1 MNRAEFLVNVLDSTF
16 DKENWYAPL
25 KPAIEGLTAKQASW
39 RPPGEATKSIWEN
52 VNHLIYYKERL
63 VATLVGEEWTRM
75 DGNDTFFI
83 IKPTEEDDDW
93 NLTINRAEN
102 VHNKLKELLT
112 KMSSEDLR
120 DNGLESDL
128 IDILLHDAYHTGQIM
143 LLRKMQG
150 SWPSHR

>member
-1 MNRAEFLVNVLDSTF
+1 MSRAEFLLNVLDSTF
-16 DKENWYAPL
+16 DKESWYAPL
-25 KPAIEGLTAKQASW
+25 KPAIEGLTAKQASF
-39 RPPGEATKSIWEN
+39 RPLGEATKSIWEN

-63 VATLVGEEWTRM
+63 VATLEGQEWTRI

-83 IKPTEEDDDW
+83 TIQTEDDDDW

-102 VHNKLKELLT
+102 VHNKLKELLN
-112 KMSSEDLR
+112 KMSSEELKES
-120 DNGLESDL
+120 GLESDL

>member
-1 MNRAEFLVNVLDSTF
+1 MSRAEFLVDVLDSTF

-25 KPAIEGLTAKQASW
+25 KSAMEGLTAKQASW

-63 VATLVGEEWTRM
+63 VATLEGREWTRM

-83 IKPTEEDDDW
+83 IKQTEDNNDW

-102 VHNKLKELLT
+102 VHNKLKELLSQ
-112 KMSSEDLR
+112 MSSE
-120 DNGLESDL
+120 NIKESGLESDL

>member
-1 MNRAEFLVNVLDSTF
+1 MSRAEFLLNVLDSTF

-25 KPAIEGLTAKQASW
+25 KAAIEGLTAKEASF

-63 VATLVGEEWTRM
+63 VATLEGKEWTRI

-83 IKPTEEDDDW
+83 TKQTEDDGDW
-93 NLTINRAEN
+93 YLTIDRAEN
-102 VHNKLKELLT
+102 VHNKLKGILRE
-112 KMSSEDLR
+112 MSSEELKE
-120 DNGLESDL
+120 NALESNL
-128 IDILLHDAYHTGQIM
+128 IDIFLHDAYHTGQIM

-150 SWPSHR
+150 LWPSHR